1 MATKKKV
8 TEEQVV
14 ETEVV
19 KEEKPKKK
27 TIKVEKIT
35 TNLGEVVNCGSLFM
49 RDYPS
54 KNGSKI
60 VTVIKVGTEVT
71 IDPERS
77 TVGYFYVKL
86 SNGFEGYCDKSYIEM
101 K

>member
-27 TIKVEKIT
+27 TIEVEKIT
-35 TNLGEVVNCGSLFM
+35 YLGEVVNCGSLFM

-60 VTVIKVGTEVT
+60 VTVIKAGTKVT
-71 IDPERS
+71 IDHERS

-86 SNGFEGYCDKSYIEM
+86 PNGFEGYCDKSYIKM

>member
-14 ETEVV
+14 ETEVL

-27 TIKVEKIT
+27 TIKIEKN

-60 VTVIKVGTEVT
+60 VTVIKVGTVVT